1 MKDRIKRTNRRKPSH
16 RIFRTMLSVSFVAV
30 ISTVI
35 FSLLL
40 VNINKENKTLNQ
52 KIENYTIQIDM
63 LENNDS
69 ENKTLQLQT
78 NP

>member
-1 MKDRIKRTNRRKPSH
+1 MKDRIKRNNRRKPSH
-16 RIFRTMLSVSFVAV
+16 RLFRTMLSVSFVTA